1 MMDNARCR
9 ATTRDRPYYAT
20 KPPVKPPVILAF
32 GGEMTLHCTFYLI
45 RQQSPAEANT
55 REREVCWGPPDS
67 VPQTPAA
74 LTGRFFS
81 QMNTSLSS
89 GRPQGPTPRIHATPA
104 PTRGSSQAASQKTYP
119 CKDPGREASPPAPL
133 ILVGDF
139 GYQS

>member
-55 REREVCWGPPDS
+55 RERGVCWGPF
-67 VPQTPAA
+67 T
-74 LTGRFFS
+74 
-81 QMNTSLSS
+81 LSPGQRS
-89 GRPQGPTPRIHATPA
+89 P
-104 PTRGSSQAASQKTYP
+104 
-119 CKDPGREASPPAPL
+119 DPGREASPPAPL

-139 GYQS
+139 GYQSYLFI